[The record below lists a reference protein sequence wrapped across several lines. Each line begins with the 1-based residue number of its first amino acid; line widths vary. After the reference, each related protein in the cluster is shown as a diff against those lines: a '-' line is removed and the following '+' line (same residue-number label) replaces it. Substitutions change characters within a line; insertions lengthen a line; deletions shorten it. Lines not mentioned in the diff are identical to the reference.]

1 MVSAARDG
9 KEEDCHAT
17 QVVSADGEMD
27 PAAMERFAAAAGLLG
42 CGLSYAVVSIL
53 GPQGSGKST
62 LLNHLFGTRFTEM
75 DALKGRNQT
84 TKGIWIAKAV
94 GIEPFTVV
102 LDLEGTDGRER
113 GQDDTAFE
121 KQSALF
127 ALAVSDIV
135 IINLWCHDIGR
146 EQAANRPLL
155 RTVFQV
161 LMRLFTP
168 RKTTLLLV
176 IRDKTKTPLEFLTQA
191 LKEDLEKIW
200 DSVQKPEVYKEAELS
215 EFFNVEVT
223 ALSSYEN
230 KEELFKEQVGQL
242 RQRFCHSI
250 APGGLAA
257 DRRGVVPASGFCMS
271 ALQIWKVIRENKD
284 LNLPAHKVM
293 VATVRCEEIANE
305 KLRQFLSDKGWLELE
320 AAVKSGPV
328 SSFGTKL
335 VAILDFY
342 LSEYETETMYFDEG
356 VKNAKRQQL
365 ESSILNHTYPVLEMV
380 IQNLH
385 LVVLNKFKSNL
396 EESLRTREGFAESV
410 RRCTQASMA
419 ELDVG
424 LRDAAVKHVG
434 WDASKD
440 RDKLQ
445 QHIQDYV
452 ESVRNTKLAELTA
465 NYKKKLSDKLAG
477 LVQSIL
483 ENGERDVWAS
493 VRSLYRRETENAA
506 LEFSASLLEFELD
519 QETSNKMVSDLRD
532 HARRVVEMKAREEA
546 GNVLIRM
553 KERFSTVL
561 NHDRESMPRTWTG
574 DEDIRAVTREA
585 RLEALRLLSVMAAI
599 RLDDKPDKIERALVT
614 ALLDGGPL
622 SQKSTEFSYDPLA
635 STTWE
640 EVKPMDTLITP
651 VQSKS
656 IWRQFNA
663 ETEYAVVQAISM
675 QEAHRLSKNSLPPAW
690 TIVLLAI
697 LGYNEFMFLVRNPLY
712 FLGLVVAMVL
722 SYALS
727 LQYDITAYFRHGTLS
742 ALLRIISRLLPAIID
757 IVTAM
762 VNISHGH
769 KHSPHPMR
777 REVRNWDD
785 HDAHHANTSALEV
798 QVGFLAVPVARIAAR
813 STVEL
818 FASKP
823 LTAGQRYLLAATG
836 FRETVV
842 SKEQAGGDS
851 MHQTN
856 GKGSPEISK
865 YLTRAR
871 RTFKLWI

>member
-1 MVSAARDG
+1 MRM
-9 KEEDCHAT
+9 DC
-17 QVVSADGEMD
+17 
-27 PAAMERFAAAAGLLG
+27 
-42 CGLSYAVVSIL
+42 
-53 GPQGSGKST
+53 
-62 LLNHLFGTRFTEM
+62 
-75 DALKGRNQT
+75 
-84 TKGIWIAKAV
+84 
-94 GIEPFTVV
+94 
-102 LDLEGTDGRER
+102 
-113 GQDDTAFE
+113 
-121 KQSALF
+121 
-127 ALAVSDIV
+127 
-135 IINLWCHDIGR
+135 
-146 EQAANRPLL
+146 
-155 RTVFQV
+155 
-161 LMRLFTP
+161 
-168 RKTTLLLV
+168 
-176 IRDKTKTPLEFLTQA
+176 
-191 LKEDLEKIW
+191 
-200 DSVQKPEVYKEAELS
+200 
-215 EFFNVEVT
+215 
-223 ALSSYEN
+223 SS
-230 KEELFKEQVGQL
+230 
-242 RQRFCHSI
+242 
-250 APGGLAA
+250 
-257 DRRGVVPASGFCMS
+257 
-271 ALQIWKVIRENKD
+271 LQ
-284 LNLPAHKVM
+284 
-293 VATVRCEEIANE
+293 
-305 KLRQFLSDKGWLELE
+305 GWLELE

-532 HARRVVEMKAREEA
+532 HARRV
-546 GNVLIRM
+546 
-553 KERFSTVL
+553 FHCL

-697 LGYNEFMFLVRNPLY
+697 LGYNEFMFLVRYSSHSNNLFLISYTFRNPLY

-777 REVRNWDD
+777 RSLLLHTQNFRNQARE
-785 HDAHHANTSALEV
+785 HVHTQYQSA
-798 QVGFLAVPVARIAAR
+798 
-813 STVEL
+813 
-818 FASKP
+818 
-823 LTAGQRYLLAATG
+823 
-836 FRETVV
+836 
-842 SKEQAGGDS
+842 DS
-851 MHQTN
+851 PSQSPSSSVNSN
-856 GKGSPEISK
+856 GNDES
-865 YLTRAR
+865 
-871 RTFKLWI
+871 